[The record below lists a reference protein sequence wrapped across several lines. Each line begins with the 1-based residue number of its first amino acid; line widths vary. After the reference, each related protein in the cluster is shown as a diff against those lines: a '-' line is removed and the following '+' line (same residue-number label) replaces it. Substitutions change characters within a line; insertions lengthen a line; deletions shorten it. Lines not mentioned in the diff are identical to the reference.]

1 METIVVL
8 GGDGYLGWPLALTL
22 AMRSPQARV
31 VVADNLARR
40 RAVAAV
46 GGNSITPISDPD
58 RRLAAYFAFTGRRNL
73 EFEALDVST
82 PALDA
87 LIARLRPSVVYHLAQ
102 QASAPFS
109 MAGVEEAVH
118 TVTNNEV
125 GNLRLLWAL
134 RDRVPE
140 AHLVKLGSF
149 GEYAQCGLEIA
160 EGYFLPS
167 HAGATATRPVPFPR
181 EADDIYHVS
190 KINDTNYCALACR
203 NWGLRVTDVMQSTAF
218 GVSTRDTADA
228 PELATRLDYD
238 AVFGTVVNRF
248 VAQATIGHPLTLY
261 GSGHQ
266 RTGLMALDDAVGSL
280 ARLAD
285 SPPPRGEHR
294 VINHVT
300 ERGLSINEIAA
311 AVRDL
316 AAARGFDVTVSRDH
330 DPRGEAPEVKPTH
343 TVRAD
348 FVDANVTATP
358 FAEALTR
365 LFDSV
370 SRHRDRVRPAAFPP
384 WIPWRPADEHGHT
397 DHV

>member
-1 METIVVL
+1 METMVVL
-8 GGDGYLGWPLALTL
+8 GGDGYLGWPLALAL
-22 AMRSPQARV
+22 ASRHPHTRV
-31 VVADNLARR
+31 VAVDNLARR

-46 GGNSITPISDPD
+46 GGDSITPIADPD
-58 RRLAAYFAFTGRRNL
+58 RRVAGYRAFTGRRNL
-73 EFEALDVST
+73 EFEALDVAT

-87 LIARLRPSVVYHLAQ
+87 LVARLRPTVVYHLAQ

-109 MAGVEEAVH
+109 MAGVEQAVH

-134 RDRVPE
+134 RDRAPE

-160 EGYFLPS
+160 EGYFVPA

-203 NWGLRVTDVMQSTAF
+203 NWGLRVTDVMQCTAF
-218 GVSTRDTADA
+218 GAATRATAEV
-228 PELATRLDYD
+228 PELDTRLDHD

-248 VAQATIGHPLTLY
+248 VAQATIGQPLTIY

-266 RTGLMALDDAVGSL
+266 RTGLMALDDTIDSL
-280 ARLAD
+280 ASLGG
-285 SPPPRGEHR
+285 SPPARGEHR

-300 ERGLSINEIAA
+300 ERDLSINEIAD
-311 AVRDL
+311 AVRDV
-316 AAARGFDVTVSRDH
+316 AADRGVAVTVSRDH
-330 DPRGEAPEVKPTH
+330 DPRGEAPSTKPTH
-343 TVRAD
+343 TIRAD
-348 FVDANVTATP
+348 FVAAHVAATP
-358 FAEALTR
+358 FREALAR
-365 LFDSV
+365 LFDRV
-370 SRHRDRVRPAAFPP
+370 SRHRDRIRPAALPP
-384 WIPWRPADEHGHT
+384 RITWRPAHAHGAP
-397 DHV
+397 